1 MDALQI
7 TGGIILCAGYIP
19 QIRRILKSRSAHDL
33 SLSMWVSVLIGL
45 ILMEA
50 YAVYL
55 FATSGGPAVLIT
67 NSVSLTFAVGMVA
80 LILVYGRRPTLA
92 VAAIDETFPE
102 ELALSPVEGA
112 QAA

>member
-7 TGGIILCAGYIP
+7 TGGVILCAGYIP
-19 QIRRILKSRSAHDL
+19 QIRRILVSRSAHDL
-33 SLSMWVSVLIGL
+33 SLSMWISVLIGL

-80 LILVYGRRPTLA
+80 LILIYGSRPALTLA
-92 VAAIDETFPE
+92 VTEETIPE
-102 ELALSPVEGA
+102 TPVLSPVEGT